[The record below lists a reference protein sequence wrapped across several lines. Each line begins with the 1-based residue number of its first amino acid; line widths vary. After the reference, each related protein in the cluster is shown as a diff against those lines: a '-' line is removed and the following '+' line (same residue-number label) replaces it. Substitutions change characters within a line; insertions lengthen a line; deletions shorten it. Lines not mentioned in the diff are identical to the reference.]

1 MMPVGIVSGGPVPP
15 SKAGGVEQAARQLE
29 VTFLTQLLQA
39 MRKTVPESDFLPK
52 SPERDVYNGA
62 FDTAAAEA
70 LAAQDPLG
78 IVATVTHGSAG
89 SSSQGEMSITKTEGQ
104 RSSTP

>member
-1 MMPVGIVSGGPVPP
+1 MMPVGSVSGGPVHP
-15 SKAGGVEQAARQLE
+15 SQMDGVAQAARQLE

-52 SPERDVYNGA
+52 SPERDIYNGA
-62 FDTAAAEA
+62 FDTQAAEA

-78 IVATVTHGSAG
+78 LVAAVTHGPG
-89 SSSQGEMSITKTEGQ
+89 RSSSQGEMSITKTEG
-104 RSSTP
+104 